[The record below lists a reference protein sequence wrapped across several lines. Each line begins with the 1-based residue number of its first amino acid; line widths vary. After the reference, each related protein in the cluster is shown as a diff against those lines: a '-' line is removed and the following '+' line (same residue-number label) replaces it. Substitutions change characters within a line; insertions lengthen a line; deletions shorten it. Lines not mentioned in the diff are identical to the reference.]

1 MRTIAA
7 VLVLAS
13 CVQEHGRQPT
23 AVEAAPAIAV
33 EPVAPALD
41 EPSLYDL
48 DIRLRTSDDVEIGL
62 DVQRGHPVLVTMF
75 YASCPVAC
83 PVLIE
88 DLGRV
93 AADLPAEIQR
103 DLRFVIVSFD
113 AARDTPQVLRELIAK
128 RHLDERWTVA
138 SANDA
143 DARTLAA
150 TLGFKFRALANGE
163 YVHGATVVAL
173 DREGRPIARSE
184 QIGHREALR
193 AALR

>member
-1 MRTIAA
+1 MKTIAA

-93 AADLPAEIQR
+93 AADLPADVQR

-163 YVHGATVVAL
+163 YVHGATAVAL

>member
-1 MRTIAA
+1 MKTIAA

-163 YVHGATVVAL
+163 YVHGATAVAL

>member
-1 MRTIAA
+1 MKTIAA

-93 AADLPAEIQR
+93 AADLPADIQR

-163 YVHGATVVAL
+163 YVHGATAVAL
-173 DREGRPIARSE
+173 DRDGRPIARSE